1 MGSIHNGHLSLIKES
16 QLNCEISVVSIF
28 VNPTQ
33 FSENEDFGSYPR
45 DLEKDVSILK
55 KQNVD
60 VLFIPKKNELYPFNY
75 STYINEKE
83 ISKNLEGSSR
93 PHFFKGVATIV
104 IKLFNIIRPDTAYF
118 GKKDFQQLRVIE
130 KVVADLNID
139 VNIVGCE
146 TIREDF
152 GLAMSSRNQYF
163 SSNKQADLKI
173 IYNSLKSAKRK
184 VLDGERSSSVIIN
197 KIKEQLLAQ
206 INNVCID
213 YIEVSDHNSLQKVE
227 DINGKIIISL
237 AVSIDKV
244 RLIDNIEIKL

>member
-1 MGSIHNGHLSLIKES
+1 M
-16 QLNCEISVVSIF
+16 
-28 VNPTQ
+28 
-33 FSENEDFGSYPR
+33 
-45 DLEKDVSILK
+45 
-55 KQNVD
+55 
-60 VLFIPKKNELYPFNY
+60 
-75 STYINEKE
+75 
-83 ISKNLEGSSR
+83 
-93 PHFFKGVATIV
+93 
-104 IKLFNIIRPDTAYF
+104 
-118 GKKDFQQLRVIE
+118 
-130 KVVADLNID
+130 ADLNID

>member
-1 MGSIHNGHLSLIKES
+1 M
-16 QLNCEISVVSIF
+16 
-28 VNPTQ
+28 
-33 FSENEDFGSYPR
+33 
-45 DLEKDVSILK
+45 
-55 KQNVD
+55 
-60 VLFIPKKNELYPFNY
+60 
-75 STYINEKE
+75 
-83 ISKNLEGSSR
+83 
-93 PHFFKGVATIV
+93 
-104 IKLFNIIRPDTAYF
+104 
-118 GKKDFQQLRVIE
+118 IE